1 MEVWEAWVRIR
12 LIILGKAKGMTMAY
26 RCLMLTHPLQAPNA
40 FRLQLSKP
48 LARMSLGSQAHKD
61 YTDGFISYSYI
72 YLELYV
78 V

>member
-12 LIILGKAKGMTMAY
+12 LIILAKAKGMAMAY

-40 FRLQLSKP
+40 FRLQLAKRW
-48 LARMSLGSQAHKD
+48 LECRWAQAHKD